1 MKVYSSR
8 SLEADL
14 LYLLPFSLRMLD
26 HSLLVPVLGPIRPA
40 LRTSDVIRYWFP
52 ENRAL
57 RRGAVAG
64 WRLRVLSP
72 LKGLLGRF
80 KTGAPASAVGWAPTL
95 ATPKA
100 SYPRIGKMSLYGTGK
115 HLQA

>member
-1 MKVYSSR
+1 MLKHSI
-8 SLEADL
+8 
-14 LYLLPFSLRMLD
+14 LR
-26 HSLLVPVLGPIRPA
+26 
-40 LRTSDVIRYWFP
+40 LRASDVIRYWFP

-80 KTGAPASAVGWAPTL
+80 KTGVPASAVGWAPTL